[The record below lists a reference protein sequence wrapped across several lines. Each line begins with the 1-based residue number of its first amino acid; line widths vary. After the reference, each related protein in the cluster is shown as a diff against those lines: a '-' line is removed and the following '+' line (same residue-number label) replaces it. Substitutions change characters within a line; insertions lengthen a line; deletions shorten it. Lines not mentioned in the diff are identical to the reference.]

1 MVISPYTPGGRPRVF
16 VGRTTELRQIED
28 RLARVIAYGEMMG
41 PLLAITGPRGVGKT
55 SLLRDVQDRA
65 TENGFVV
72 AWSAGVKYQPFL
84 PDVVDGVV
92 DALREADVPFR
103 TSRGRLRLDQLGVE
117 VNAGLASVAATL
129 NRPDA
134 SPENPIPAAPI
145 LRPLQTFLTEAAT
158 AVRSRG
164 GAGLL
169 ILIDEIHEPL
179 ESRRTG
185 TYSPNLAAQL
195 DAAILLNVTQHL
207 DAERARTPGGI
218 IVAGLPV
225 TKTLLTRAAT
235 FGERT
240 HELQLAHLDL
250 PTAESLLAEPAHEL
264 DVIWEPRALHRA
276 AEYARGYPETL
287 QRIGDEVWQATRPER
302 GDTITLPDL
311 EPALTKV
318 EASMTMLFDSR
329 WQNATPAEHR
339 FLAAMA
345 SHGSTPVARSQIAN
359 RLNADT
365 TEVSMA
371 RSSLI
376 AKGIITPS
384 GHGQLDFTIPGF
396 DQWIR
401 DRLNADQPPV
411 PPKPT
416 LPARPG
422 PASVRPPQSPGID
435 R

>member
-92 DALREADVPFR
+92 DALREADVP
-103 TSRGRLRLDQLGVE
+103 
-117 VNAGLASVAATL
+117 
-129 NRPDA
+129 
-134 SPENPIPAAPI
+134 
-145 LRPLQTFLTEAAT
+145 LQTFLTEAAT

-207 DAERARTPGGI
+207 DAERARPPGGI